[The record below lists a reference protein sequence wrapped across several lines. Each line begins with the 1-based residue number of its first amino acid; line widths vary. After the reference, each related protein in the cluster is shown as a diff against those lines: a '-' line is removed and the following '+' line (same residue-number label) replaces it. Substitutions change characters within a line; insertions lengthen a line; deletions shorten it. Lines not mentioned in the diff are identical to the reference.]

1 MCCRFS
7 ARISAS
13 RQIAVKQKEQEDM
26 LTDRSRRDFLK
37 TSVSAA
43 GLCLA
48 GPSAVAHA
56 FLADGQEHPAGRLG
70 PFPLASVRLDNGIFK
85 QQEEINARYLDSLTV
100 DRLLHS
106 FRVTAGIS
114 SSVTPYKGWE
124 DPTCE
129 LRGHFAGGHFL
140 SAVALA
146 SAGSENSVLR
156 GRGDELVSGL
166 ATCQKKIGSNY
177 LSAYPTDIFEHLAQG
192 KPAWAP
198 FYTYHKIMAGLL
210 DMHQL
215 TGNAEALQVVEGM
228 AVWAQD
234 YFTGISTDQRLRIL
248 RDEYGGMNEVLVNLA
263 AVTKKDR
270 YIEAAHIFEQ
280 PGFLDPLAARRDEL
294 QGLHANTHVP
304 KIIGAA
310 RMYEVT
316 GDRRYREIAE
326 YFLAEVLDARSYVIG
341 NTSQDEHWKSPAGHL
356 EGTLEWTNA
365 ECCVA
370 YNLMK
375 LQRHVFGWTADARW
389 MDAYER
395 SLFNCRLGTQ
405 NEQGLKQYFFPLAA
419 GYWRAYNSPEESFWC
434 CTGTG
439 AEEFAKFADTIYFR
453 RDRDIFVN
461 QFIAS
466 TLTWKD
472 EDLVLQQV
480 TQFPR
485 EQGTTL
491 KIRSSRRAPRAIHV
505 RIPSW
510 TTEDAQVKINGR
522 PIEAI
527 ADPGSYL
534 SIRRIWQDG
543 DTISFALPM
552 KLRLEPLPGDESV
565 VAPLYGPLVLAAN
578 LGPGPADG
586 PMRVI
591 HGRDTAPKDLP
602 MASAM
607 PRVAGAQDTDTTHWI
622 QVESATALNFTCSG
636 EGQKYDLM
644 PMYQV
649 RDQRYSIYWQTGDP
663 KQRA

>member
-1 MCCRFS
+1 MM
-7 ARISAS
+7 
-13 RQIAVKQKEQEDM
+13 DG
-26 LTDRSRRDFLK
+26 SRRNFLK
-37 TSVSAA
+37 ASAGAA
-43 GLCLA
+43 GLCLI
-48 GPSAVAHA
+48 GPSTVAHSL
-56 FLADGQEHPAGRLG
+56 LADGPEHPAGRLE
-70 PFPLASVRLDNGIFK
+70 PFPLVSVRLGPGIFK
-85 QQEEINARYLDSLTV
+85 EQEEINARYLDSLSV

-106 FRVTAGIS
+106 FRVTAGIAS
-114 SSVTPYKGWE
+114 TVTPYKGWE

-146 SAGSENSVLR
+146 SAGSGNTVLKA
-156 GRGDELVSGL
+156 RGDELVSGL
-166 ATCQKKIGSNY
+166 SACQKKIGTNY

-215 TGNAEALQVVEGM
+215 TGNPDALATAERM
-228 AVWAQD
+228 AVWAQEF
-234 YFTGISTDQRLRIL
+234 FTGISTDQRLRIL

-270 YIEAAHIFEQ
+270 YIEAAHVFEQ

-326 YFLAEVLDARSYVIG
+326 YFLAEVLDTRNYAIG
-341 NTSQDEHWKSPAGHL
+341 NTSQDEHWKSPSGHL
-356 EGTLEWTNA
+356 EGTLAWTNA

-375 LQRHVFGWTADARW
+375 LQRHVFSWTADARW

-395 SLFNCRLGTQ
+395 TMFNCRLGTQ
-405 NEQGLKQYFFPLAA
+405 NAQGLKQYFFPLAA

-453 RDRDIFVN
+453 RGADVYVN
-461 QFIAS
+461 QFIPS
-466 TLTWKD
+466 TLDWK
-472 EDLVLQQV
+472 EEGFVLDQI
-480 TQFPR
+480 TRFPH
-485 EQGTTL
+485 EQGTRL
-491 KIRSSRRAPRAIHV
+491 KIKSSGPAVRTIHV
-505 RIPSW
+505 RIPRW
-510 TTEDAQVKINGR
+510 TTGEAQVKINGR
-522 PIEAI
+522 PVEVI

-534 SIRRIWQDG
+534 AIRRTWQEG
-543 DTISFALPM
+543 DTITIGLPM
-552 KLRLEPLPGDESV
+552 ELRQEPLPGDDSIT
-565 VAPLYGPLVLAAN
+565 AAIYGPLVLAADLGAAPGDESYRIIHSGDTVPKN
-578 LGPGPADG
+578 LPAASPLPKVAAETDAKTDQWITVDSKEDL
-586 PMRVI
+586 RF
-591 HGRDTAPKDLP
+591 TA
-602 MASAM
+602 
-607 PRVAGAQDTDTTHWI
+607 AG
-622 QVESATALNFTCSG
+622 ESG
-636 EGQKYDLM
+636 KHQLM
-644 PMYQV
+644 PLYEIG
-649 RDQRYSIYWQTGDP
+649 DQRYSVYWQMQGSK
-663 KQRA
+663 KQS